1 MIRKMQNIEPG
12 YYPRLVNHSAS
23 CQWRCHCHREMILS
37 RLSPTLL
44 VVLSSSIIIILLLST
59 HILTSAAFGTCSYY
73 SHRRT
78 SPQHHHRITLL
89 LPKSSLS
96 ISASDNDDTIV
107 DPTIDINNDG
117 YNDIIALQ
125 RRLHLT
131 PDETKLIQNRI
142 GGITPRR
149 KKKKKKLQNCT
160 TITAINNDVTSGKE
174 QSIITM
180 ERNLVYLEEHV
191 GMTMEQLR
199 TIVVGYPL
207 VLKMNEVN
215 FMSTM
220 EFFANAL
227 RYDVDGGGGGD
238 VVDSDMQEDYN
249 NKRRLAA
256 FLCESPQLLEYNVA
270 KRLKPRLERLRI
282 AMEKEAKE
290 VGSAAAEAEGVDEE
304 MLRSIATL
312 TESRFETWLLQ
323 IINGTPKS
331 DGDNNEAATQLVPPQ
346 PQRQPNNNPSAYVIL
361 SNLQSGGN
369 IGNIVRSAS
378 IFGCEEC
385 IVVGQKRY
393 RMTGDHGSR
402 LDLPQRHMWSHADVR
417 EYLDEKRV
425 RIYGIEIMEN
435 ASPIMQY
442 DRETGVVK
450 FPFEAECEGGWS
462 GSAFIFGNEG
472 QGLSTKQREIC
483 DEFLFIPQNRG
494 GSGGSEDNLAGRD
507 KVGSA
512 SMNVACAA
520 AVVLQAYSMWAGYSE
535 ARFEGEKF
543 LS

>member
-1 MIRKMQNIEPG
+1 
-12 YYPRLVNHSAS
+12 
-23 CQWRCHCHREMILS
+23 MILS

-44 VVLSSSIIIILLLST
+44 VVLSSFIIIILLLST
-59 HILTSAAFGTCSYY
+59 HILTSAAFCTCSYY
-73 SHRRT
+73 SHHRRT
-78 SPQHHHRITLL
+78 SPHHHRITL
-89 LPKSSLS
+89 
-96 ISASDNDDTIV
+96 ASDNDDTIV
-107 DPTIDINNDG
+107 DPTIAINDG
-117 YNDIIALQ
+117 YNIISLQ

-142 GGITPRR
+142 GGITPR
-149 KKKKKKLQNCT
+149 KKKKKLQNCNNA
-160 TITAINNDVTSGKE
+160 IDDNVTAGKE
-174 QSIITM
+174 QPTM
-180 ERNLVYLEEHV
+180 ERNLAYLEEHL

-199 TIVVGYPL
+199 RIVVGYPL
-207 VLKMNEVN
+207 VLKMKEANL
-215 FMSTM
+215 MSAV

-227 RYDVDGGGGGD
+227 WYDVDGGD
-238 VVDSDMQEDYN
+238 VDSSHTSISYDLQEDY
-249 NKRRLAA
+249 KKRLAA
-256 FLCESPQLLEYNVA
+256 FLCESPQLLEYNVE

-282 AMEKEAKE
+282 AKENQAKE

-402 LDLPQRHMWSHADVR
+402 LDLPQRHMWSHADVK

-494 GSGGSEDNLAGRD
+494 GSGGSEDNFAGRD

>member
-1 MIRKMQNIEPG
+1 
-12 YYPRLVNHSAS
+12 
-23 CQWRCHCHREMILS
+23 MILS
-37 RLSPTLL
+37 RLSPTLF
-44 VVLSSSIIIILLLST
+44 VVLSSSIIILLLLST
-59 HILTSAAFGTCSYY
+59 HILTSAAFGNTCSYY
-73 SHRRT
+73 SHRQT
-78 SPQHHHRITLL
+78 SPHHHRITLL
-89 LPKSSLS
+89 PHKSSLS

-107 DPTIDINNDG
+107 DPTIDINDG
-117 YNDIIALQ
+117 YNNIIALQ

-142 GGITPRR
+142 GGITPR
-149 KKKKKKLQNCT
+149 KKKKLQNCT
-160 TITAINNDVTSGKE
+160 TITAIDDVTSGKE

-199 TIVVGYPL
+199 SIVVGYPL

-227 RYDVDGGGGGD
+227 RYDVDGGGGGGD

-290 VGSAAAEAEGVDEE
+290 VGSAAAEVEAEGVDEE

-346 PQRQPNNNPSAYVIL
+346 PQPNNNPSAYVIL

-402 LDLPQRHMWSHADVR
+402 LDLPQRHMWSHADVK

-494 GSGGSEDNLAGRD
+494 GSGGSEDNFAGRD

>member
-142 GGITPRR
+142 GGITPR
-149 KKKKKKLQNCT
+149 KKKKKLQNCT
-160 TITAINNDVTSGKE
+160 TITAIDDVTSGKE